1 MKSRLVNFPA
11 RKKARVVAMG
21 ILIRSRFRWHIG
33 AYARYWKH
41 FVSSHRRAESAA
53 VINEHAHPSQ
63 VEAAEDSR
71 ESNDDL
77 PTTGSRIKKGIHLIT
92 RQITSRYGKTR

>member
-1 MKSRLVNFPA
+1 MKSKSLYSFSTRA
-11 RKKARVVAMG
+11 KARVVAMG
-21 ILIRSRFRWHIG
+21 ILIRSRFRWHISCG
-33 AYARYWKH
+33 RGGYAQYWKH

-53 VINEHAHPSQ
+53 VINERAHPSQ

-77 PTTGSRIKKGIHLIT
+77 PTTGLSHKRGDPPHY
-92 RQITSRYGKTR
+92 SADHV

>member
-1 MKSRLVNFPA
+1 MKCRSVSFPA
-11 RKKARVVAMG
+11 RKEARVVAMG
-21 ILIRSRFRWHIG
+21 ILIRSCFRWHIGCGRG

-53 VINEHAHPSQ
+53 VINERAHPSQ

-77 PTTGSRIKKGIHLIT
+77 PTTGPHKGRDPPHY
-92 RQITSRYGKTR
+92 SVDHV